1 MCDEIF
7 SPKVF
12 HDLNPS
18 GPLTNRFKYFQ
29 IRIKFC
35 LDTGILFLC
44 GVNDTAESKC
54 APRSKNQKLS

>member
-7 SPKVF
+7 SPNFV

-18 GPLTNRFKYFQ
+18 GPLTKKFKNFQ
-29 IRIKFC
+29 IRIRFC
-35 LDTGILFLC
+35 QDTGILFYMKLC

-54 APRSKNQKLS
+54 AP